1 MAGEEDLS
9 RSISKILKSRNY
21 KITENKW
28 MRVVRDIDKER
39 ALRERE
45 VNSLLAI
52 AIALVFISIVMI
64 IIGLSRSY
72 YGFVFI
78 IIGATFFIIGI
89 ITIAEFISSK
99 RKKASEEEV
108 STDSI
113 PEFFKSGKIVT
124 YSSTYQY
131 NIDDS
136 NYFFSTV
143 VNNVLSSLNK
153 LLFDI
158 RPGFRMV
165 EHPERRLTKR
175 FIVKEYSFVRDD
187 IPVMVNFGYLS
198 VEKVNFFMMGFEVSV
213 PEIYENEYSEIV
225 EKIKLR
231 MSEEMKRILK

>member
-1 MAGEEDLS
+1 MAGEEDLTES
-9 RSISKILKSRNY
+9 LSKILKSREY

-78 IIGATFFIIGI
+78 IIGVAFFITGI
-89 ITIAEFISSK
+89 IVIMEFISSK
-99 RKKASEEEV
+99 RKKASEEV
-108 STDSI
+108 NTDSI